1 MSIKNDLLEDRS
13 MRVKLISPYIFSLL
27 LVFLLVGCNSDEP
40 YANPV
45 SPDAIP
51 TIWHTGTVT
60 PAGGTFDFADIGI
73 NIIFPAG
80 AIPPAETFAFSVR
93 GFPSDIP
100 MVPLGSVMIRL
111 GTFEMTGDGTVF
123 LEPVAVRFLIA
134 ENRGQGTTSRGYR
147 LNDSYYWQEYGNAPI
162 MADGLHALLTINDP
176 GIYGAFEAVGLRV
189 EATVSQQMGTV
200 PLSVGLR
207 AVVTGG
213 NPPYSALWFF
223 GDDTDPESGIN
234 ISHLYVNP
242 GDYDATV
249 TVTDSAGGTAIDWVH
264 ITCYSQSG
272 PPAF

>member
-1 MSIKNDLLEDRS
+1 
-13 MRVKLISPYIFSLL
+13 MRVKLISPYIFTILLVSLL
-27 LVFLLVGCNSDEP
+27 IGCNSNEP
-40 YANPV
+40 YTNPV
-45 SPDAIP
+45 SPGAAS
-51 TIWHTGTVT
+51 TVWHTGTVT

-80 AIPPAETFAFSVR
+80 AVPVGETFAFSVR
-93 GFPSDIP
+93 GFPSD
-100 MVPLGSVMIRL
+100 VPIVPVGSTLIRL
-111 GTFEMTGDGTVF
+111 GTFEMTGNGTVL
-123 LEPVAVRFLIA
+123 LEPAVVRFLIA
-134 ENRGQGTTSRGYR
+134 EHRGQGTISRGFM
-147 LNDSYYWQEYGNAPI
+147 LNNSYAWQAYGNAPI
-162 MADGLHALLTINDP
+162 MADGMHALMTIYGP
-176 GIYGAFEAVGLRV
+176 GIYGAFEPVPLHV

-200 PLSVGLR
+200 PLSVALR
-207 AVVTGG
+207 AIITGG

-234 ISHLYVNP
+234 IAHWYVNP